1 MLSKGSGIIKVG
13 DFGIVKTQEYKTF
26 EWMEEVFG
34 ENRSEGRG
42 GNFFFFT
49 IESIFSTFENY
60 SK

>member
-42 GNFFFFT
+42 GKFFFS
-49 IESIFSTFENY
+49 IESIFPTFENY